1 MLVYGENVPKH
12 FWRITI
18 VAGGLPSRDSEIRV
32 AIVKIAKTNTILK
45 RPTNKLFITENT
57 YHDTN
62 QTDKALEQKLRREAG
77 VLCVLKYEC

>member
-18 VAGGLPSRDSEIRV
+18 VAGGLLSGDSEIRV

-45 RPTNKLFITENT
+45 RPTNKLFIIEKHIMTLTKQIRQWN
-57 YHDTN
+57 
-62 QTDKALEQKLRREAG
+62 KS
-77 VLCVLKYEC
+77 